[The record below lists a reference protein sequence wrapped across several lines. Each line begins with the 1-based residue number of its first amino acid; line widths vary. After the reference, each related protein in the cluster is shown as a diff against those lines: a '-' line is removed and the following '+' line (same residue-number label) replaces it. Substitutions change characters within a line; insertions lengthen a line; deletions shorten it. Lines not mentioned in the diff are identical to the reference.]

1 MSIEFLEEMV
11 ISAYFPNN
19 ATYTGPRLCKQ
30 GRFTEVVVLMNEM
43 VANGESRWVSR
54 VVGRQSGGKT
64 AWSKRKL
71 RR

>member
-11 ISAYFPNN
+11 ISGFFPNN
-19 ATYTGPRLCKQ
+19 ATYMGPGLCKK

-54 VVGRQSGGKT
+54 AVGRQSGGKT
-64 AWSKRKL
+64 AWSKRRL

>member
-11 ISAYFPNN
+11 ISGFFPNN
-19 ATYTGPRLCKQ
+19 ATSTYTGPGLYKQ

-54 VVGRQSGGKT
+54 AVGR
-64 AWSKRKL
+64 
-71 RR
+71 